1 MFKPIAFLMEKT
13 MKNPH
18 LNRDQLI
25 MLREDNVCDI
35 RGMKKDFNIQ
45 PKPSEDTIMKMSV
58 NSILLPGKRL
68 YRPPRNL
75 IWLALEF

>member
-13 MKNPH
+13 MTNPH

-75 IWLALEF
+75 I